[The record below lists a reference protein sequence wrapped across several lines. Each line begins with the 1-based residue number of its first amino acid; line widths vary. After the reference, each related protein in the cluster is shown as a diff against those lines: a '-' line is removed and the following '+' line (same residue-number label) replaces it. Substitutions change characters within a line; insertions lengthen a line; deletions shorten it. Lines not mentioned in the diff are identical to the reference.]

1 MVADVTAKAQSS
13 LGFLGPESELT
24 RAIAAFDWTTTG
36 LGAIDDWS
44 GELRAA
50 VGLMMGSDYPAAVWW
65 SDELWLIHNEAYER
79 HLLRERGRG
88 IGRRFD
94 DLWGEVAAQIRPQFD
109 AVLESGRGRTWVDQR
124 IDMLRDGKLAETWW
138 SYSFT
143 PVLDRDGRALGIFN
157 GAHETTERKLHDR
170 VNTMLIELDAAHLAA
185 ADIDAIVTVTTQML
199 GEKLEVNR
207 VGFTEI
213 DEGRTRVILRPN
225 WTDSGADTASSWPG
239 EFDSE
244 MRRMDTG
251 AVATVTD
258 VHTDPRFSD
267 PRARVYFDKLG
278 IRAAVVC
285 PVHDGSEAVGGL
297 FVQSRAPRNWSD
309 IDLAIIRAA
318 AQRLWTSI
326 GRAREAIAREA
337 SERRYRLIYEQ
348 ADDII
353 FTADLDQVITDCNA
367 AGARVMGMEREEIV
381 GRSIADFVSPDDF
394 RQTTAMLRQKLDEGG
409 HTRHEVTVV
418 ARDGK
423 RMRWENNSTL
433 IVDRD
438 DKPVGLLSIS
448 RDVTERRA
456 FDERRE
462 LLIHELN
469 HRVKNTL
476 ALVQALALQSF
487 PSGGDTPHRDDF
499 IARLGTLAAAHDL
512 LTRDQWEGVTLA
524 ELARAATRPLDRDGL
539 RVAIGGPDV
548 RLCPKTAVA
557 LAMALHEL
565 GTNATKYGALSVE
578 AGRVDLVWQHADGR
592 VRIDWRERGG
602 PPVTAP
608 SRRGFGLRMIDRVL
622 ASDIGGHVTTEFAP
636 GGLHCA
642 IDAPEKGNLA

>member
-1 MVADVTAKAQSS
+1 MRAETKGDTRSSLVADVTAKAHSS

-225 WTDSGADTASSWPG
+225 WTDSGADTHVRLS
-239 EFDSE
+239 F
-244 MRRMDTG
+244 
-251 AVATVTD
+251 AT
-258 VHTDPRFSD
+258 SMEQI
-267 PRARVYFDKLG
+267 DKG
-278 IRAAVVC
+278 
-285 PVHDGSEAVGGL
+285 
-297 FVQSRAPRNWSD
+297 
-309 IDLAIIRAA
+309 
-318 AQRLWTSI
+318 
-326 GRAREAIAREA
+326 
-337 SERRYRLIYEQ
+337 
-348 ADDII
+348 
-353 FTADLDQVITDCNA
+353 
-367 AGARVMGMEREEIV
+367 
-381 GRSIADFVSPDDF
+381 
-394 RQTTAMLRQKLDEGG
+394 
-409 HTRHEVTVV
+409 
-418 ARDGK
+418 
-423 RMRWENNSTL
+423 
-433 IVDRD
+433 VDRI
-438 DKPVGLLSIS
+438 KKFLQ
-448 RDVTERRA
+448 
-456 FDERRE
+456 
-462 LLIHELN
+462 
-469 HRVKNTL
+469 TL
-476 ALVQALALQSF
+476 
-487 PSGGDTPHRDDF
+487 T
-499 IARLGTLAAAHDL
+499 
-512 LTRDQWEGVTLA
+512 
-524 ELARAATRPLDRDGL
+524 
-539 RVAIGGPDV
+539 
-548 RLCPKTAVA
+548 
-557 LAMALHEL
+557 
-565 GTNATKYGALSVE
+565 
-578 AGRVDLVWQHADGR
+578 
-592 VRIDWRERGG
+592 
-602 PPVTAP
+602 
-608 SRRGFGLRMIDRVL
+608 
-622 ASDIGGHVTTEFAP
+622 
-636 GGLHCA
+636 
-642 IDAPEKGNLA
+642 